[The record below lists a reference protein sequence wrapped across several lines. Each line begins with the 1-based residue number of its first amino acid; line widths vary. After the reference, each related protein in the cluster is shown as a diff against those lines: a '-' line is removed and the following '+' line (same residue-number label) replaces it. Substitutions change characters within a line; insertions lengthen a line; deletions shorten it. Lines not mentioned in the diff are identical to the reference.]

1 MDERDLHYLK
11 KETKLNGRYIITSVL
26 GEGGFG
32 ITYYGVDDLFG
43 NEVAIK
49 EFFPQGIVTRN
60 NEYTD
65 NVTVTYAKQ
74 DEAFLAGKKRFI
86 GEARVMAKFN
96 GNQGI
101 VNVTDF
107 LIQHTL

>member
-43 NEVAIK
+43 NEVA
-49 EFFPQGIVTRN
+49 
-60 NEYTD
+60 
-65 NVTVTYAKQ
+65 
-74 DEAFLAGKKRFI
+74 KKASSCF
-86 GEARVMAKFN
+86 A
-96 GNQGI
+96 
-101 VNVTDF
+101 
-107 LIQHTL
+107 

>member
-49 EFFPQGIVTRN
+49 EFFCDPSTRCSRCSRDHSLP
-60 NEYTD
+60 EHIS
-65 NVTVTYAKQ
+65 
-74 DEAFLAGKKRFI
+74 LR
-86 GEARVMAKFN
+86 R
-96 GNQGI
+96 
-101 VNVTDF
+101 
-107 LIQHTL
+107 

>member
-43 NEVAIK
+43 NEVA
-49 EFFPQGIVTRN
+49 
-60 NEYTD
+60 
-65 NVTVTYAKQ
+65 
-74 DEAFLAGKKRFI
+74 KKNFSRRELLRETTNI
-86 GEARVMAKFN
+86 PIM
-96 GNQGI
+96 
-101 VNVTDF
+101 
-107 LIQHTL
+107 LP

>member
-49 EFFPQGIVTRN
+49 EFSRRELLRETTNIPIM
-60 NEYTD
+60 
-65 NVTVTYAKQ
+65 
-74 DEAFLAGKKRFI
+74 LP
-86 GEARVMAKFN
+86 
-96 GNQGI
+96 
-101 VNVTDF
+101 
-107 LIQHTL
+107 

>member
-1 MDERDLHYLK
+1 MRA
-11 KETKLNGRYIITSVL
+11 
-26 GEGGFG
+26 GFG

-74 DEAFLAGKKRFI
+74 DEAFLAGKNDLLVKPCD
-86 GEARVMAKFN
+86 GQV
-96 GNQGI
+96 
-101 VNVTDF
+101 
-107 LIQHTL
+107 